1 VQIQVEVQKNLIE
14 IAVIEGCCPD
24 CIQHPIEVPIEG
36 STVRL
41 LGCRDHTRHMAQQI
55 KDIRALGGLEV
66 DATEVDRILEN
77 FDWLKKLPKRMH
89 LPFRKLAESAGL
101 LAGFYSELRKVLR
114 RRLDKPGGH
123 GEKLN

>member
-1 VQIQVEVQKNLIE
+1 
-14 IAVIEGCCPD
+14 VIEGCCSE

-41 LGCRDHTRHMAQQI
+41 LGCHNHTAHIAQQI

-66 DATEVDRILEN
+66 DAAEVDRILES
-77 FDWLKKLPKRMH
+77 FDWLKKLPKHMH

-101 LAGFYSELRKVLR
+101 LAGFYLELRKVLR
-114 RRLDKPGGH
+114 RKLNGH